1 MTTSSKRAEITITPR
16 KVDFDF
22 SDVPE
27 KWLSTIEASH
37 FMNALSVTIPVTERF
52 VIENLRKSLNRVE
65 NPQLREE
72 LLGVIKQ
79 EGMHARFHKKVNQF
93 LSEGGFT
100 RIPLLERIHSF
111 GFDWVQKLM
120 PQSFVDSIPAA
131 MEHFTANISKSV
143 LKDHSLWFD
152 EGADNDAVRFLKW
165 HALEELEHQA
175 VCFDLYKELGHKS
188 FFFSLSLVVLWMP
201 LTALYIYGIHLYLLL
216 KTRRLRGLNRW
227 RKYVS
232 FTGKTLPLFFSGAWK
247 YCRKDYTPWTL
258 EDSHLF
264 ECNNKPPN

>member
-79 EGMHARFHKKVNQF
+79 EGMHARFHKKVNRF

-100 RIPLLERIHSF
+100 RIPLLERIQSF

-216 KTRRLRGLNRW
+216 KTRRLRGLHRW

-232 FTGKTLPLFFSGAWK
+232 FIGKTLPLFFSGAWK

>member
-22 SDVPE
+22 TDVPE
-27 KWLSTIEASH
+27 QWLSTIEASH

-52 VIENLRKSLNRVE
+52 VIESLRKSINRVD
-65 NPQLREE
+65 NSLLREE

-79 EGMHARFHKKVNQF
+79 EGMHARFHKQVNQM
-93 LSEGGFT
+93 LSEGGFSRVT
-100 RIPLLERIHSF
+100 LLERIQSV
-111 GFDWVQKLM
+111 GFDWAQKFM

-143 LKDHSLWFD
+143 LKDQALWFD
-152 EGADNDAVRFLKW
+152 DGFDNDAVRFLKW

-188 FFFSLSLVVLWMP
+188 LFFSMSLIVLWMP
-201 LTALYIYGIHLYLLL
+201 LSALYIHGIHLYLLL
-216 KTRRLRGLNRW
+216 KSRRLRGFKRW
-227 RKYVS
+227 RNYVG
-232 FTGKTLPLFFSGAWK
+232 FIGKTLPLFFSGAWK

-258 EDSHLF
+258 EDSQLF
-264 ECNNKPPN
+264 ESNNKRLK